1 LEKELEVALNFLK
14 RTATSTTKPILQIII
29 ISDSEE
35 EVEIGPQSVVEE
47 QVQSIF
53 ASTPVEEEE
62 L

>member
-1 LEKELEVALNFLK
+1 MEKELEVALNFLK
-14 RTATSTTKPILQIII
+14 VTTTSTTKPILQIII

-35 EVEIGPQSVVEE
+35 EVEIGPQFVVEE
-47 QVQSIF
+47 QVQLVF

>member
-14 RTATSTTKPILQIII
+14 VTTTSTTKPILQIII

-35 EVEIGPQSVVEE
+35 EVEIGPQFVVEE
-47 QVQSIF
+47 QVQLVF